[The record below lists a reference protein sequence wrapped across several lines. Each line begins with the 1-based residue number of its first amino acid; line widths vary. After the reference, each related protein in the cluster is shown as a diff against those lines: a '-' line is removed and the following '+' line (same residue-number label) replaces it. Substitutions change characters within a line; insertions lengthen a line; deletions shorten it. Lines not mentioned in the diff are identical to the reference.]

1 MRKRAV
7 FTALGL
13 VGALLAG
20 IPARA
25 AGVFIVSHKG
35 VEQFDSAKAGFI
47 QMAYGAQLPGF
58 NAKSID
64 LDGSAADDAALSALA
79 AQNPSLVFTLGSQAA
94 KRVRKAMPDVWIVY
108 GMVYYPEAE
117 GFTQDAR
124 MAGISSLGSTK
135 ALAGAVRIFTKS
147 KALTVLHAQAE
158 SAAAT
163 AIQERLR
170 VEGFD
175 AQDRAVATA
184 ADLPAAFNAV
194 KDQCKIVLLLPDG
207 ITSNPDSMRFLIS
220 QCVEAGIL
228 PVSLAEPLVASG
240 ALLAS
245 FVSPEAVGGQA
256 ARVAAEILKTGQPPA
271 DKLSS
276 PTESGLA
283 LNKSTAQALKAQ
295 VPKNSRWEI
304 TYE

>member
-13 VGALLAG
+13 VGALLG
-20 IPARA
+20 GVSARA

-35 VEQFDSAKAGFI
+35 VEPFDSAKAGFI

-58 NAKSID
+58 NAKSVD
-64 LDGSAADDAALSALA
+64 LDGSAADEAALSALA
-79 AQNPSLVFTLGSQAA
+79 AQNPSLVFALGSQAA

-117 GFTQDAR
+117 GLTQDAK
-124 MAGISSLGSTK
+124 MAGVSSLGSTK
-135 ALAGAVRIFTKS
+135 VLASAVRTFTKS
-147 KALTVLHAQAE
+147 KSLTILHAQAE
-158 SAAAT
+158 SAAVT
-163 AIQERLR
+163 ALLDRLKAD
-170 VEGFD
+170 GFD
-175 AQDRAVATA
+175 AQARAVSAA
-184 ADLPAAFNAV
+184 ADLPAAFDAV
-194 KDQCKIVLLLPDG
+194 KDQCKVLLLLPDG
-207 ITSNPDSMRFLIS
+207 ITSNADSMRFLIS
-220 QCVEAGIL
+220 QCVQAGIL

-271 DKLSS
+271 DKVSS
-276 PTESGLA
+276 PSESGLA

-295 VPKNSRWEI
+295 VPKNSRWEV